1 MKRRF
6 IPPFIIV
13 YQMETEVPMESVS
26 IEDAAKV
33 LYAKDKLV
41 TDLDMIER
49 GGLTPKEYG
58 IKKLGKR
65 YKDARK

>member
-6 IPPFIIV
+6 IPPLIFV
-13 YQMETEVPMESVS
+13 CQMMAEIPMEPVS
-26 IEDAAKV
+26 IEDAARV

-41 TDLDMIER
+41 SEVDVIER
-49 GGLTPKEYG
+49 DYLTPKEYG

-65 YKDARK
+65 RR

>member
-6 IPPFIIV
+6 IPPLMFV
-13 YQMETEVPMESVS
+13 CQMMTEVPMESVS
-26 IEDAAKV
+26 IEDAARV

-41 TDLDMIER
+41 SEVDVIER
-49 GGLTPKEYG
+49 DYLTPKEYG

-65 YKDARK
+65 R